1 MFVTEKMR
9 LQKLAWNSV
18 WKMMKETENPLCF
31 STKITGRFSS
41 KETLILFCLWIDAVE
56 IMQKKKI

>member
-18 WKMMKETENPLCF
+18 WKMMKERENPLCV
-31 STKITGRFSS
+31 STKITGSFSS